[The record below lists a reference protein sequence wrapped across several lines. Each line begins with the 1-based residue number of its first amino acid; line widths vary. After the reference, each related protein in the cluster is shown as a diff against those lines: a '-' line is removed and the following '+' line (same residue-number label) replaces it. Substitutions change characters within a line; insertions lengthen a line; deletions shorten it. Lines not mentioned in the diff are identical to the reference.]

1 MPLTLIQPGR
11 SVRIVSVNAGSGLQ
25 GRLSALGLVPGAE
38 VTVLQNCLR
47 GPFILGLGCG
57 GRIALGR
64 GVANRIEV
72 E

>member
-1 MPLTLIQPGR
+1 MPLTIVQPGR
-11 SVRIVSVNAGSGLQ
+11 SVRIVSVNAGQGLQ
-25 GRLSALGLVPGAE
+25 GRLSAMGLVPGAE

-47 GPFILGLGCG
+47 GPFLLGLGG

-64 GVANRIEV
+64 GVANRIVV

>member
-1 MPLTLIQPGR
+1 MPLTTVQPGR
-11 SVRIVSVNAGSGLQ
+11 SVRIVSVNAGHGLA
-25 GRLSALGLVPGAE
+25 GRLSAMGLVPGAE

-47 GPFILGLGCG
+47 GPFLLGIGE

-64 GVANRIEV
+64 GVANRIVV